1 MTRRET
7 LHYLNAAHFFDH
19 FFLLIFPTA
28 ALAIAAGWGMSYAAA
43 LALGTPLYVAF
54 ALGTLP
60 AGWLGDR
67 FDRLTLIA
75 VFFLGC
81 GASSLAV
88 AAATGPAMLMTGLA
102 ALGLFCALYHPVGL
116 AVIPDLAER
125 PGRALAVN
133 GVFGNMGLAGAA
145 LVTGVLA
152 DAAGWNSA
160 FAVPGIISLAIGVA
174 LALRCRGKAARK
186 DRAAQPACSPHANVA
201 RRTQI
206 IVFAVICVSAL
217 FGGLVFNAVTISLPK
232 FFDER
237 LTGVA
242 GDLTWIGASTGL
254 VFAIAAFAQLPV
266 GELLDRYGARP
277 ILVTLLTGE
286 VALLALLSGME
297 GWPVVPLAVLLVTL
311 MFAGIPISSWLLG
324 HYVRS
329 GLRARAVSV
338 EYVLSL
344 GMASAAVPA
353 IAGLHG
359 IGYGFDVQFV
369 MLAGSAAVVFAAAWA
384 LPKSGGHALPLPGS
398 PSGLSGTVSD
408 RSLSS

>member
-1 MTRRET
+1 MTRRAI
-7 LHYLNAAHFFDH
+7 LRYLNAAHFFDH

-28 ALAIAAGWGMSYAAA
+28 ALAIAADWGMSYAAT

-54 ALGTLP
+54 AAGTLP

-75 VFFLGC
+75 IFFLGC
-81 GASSLAV
+81 GAASLAI
-88 AAATGPAMLMTGLA
+88 AAATGPVMLMTGLA
-102 ALGLFCALYHPVGL
+102 ALGLFCALYHPVAL

-125 PGRALAVN
+125 PGRALAIN

-152 DAAGWNSA
+152 DASGWKSA
-160 FAVPGIISLAIGVA
+160 FAVPGIVSLAVGLA
-174 LALRCRGKAARK
+174 LALRCRTRTAGTVRA
-186 DRAAQPACSPHANVA
+186 DRRPGADTASIA

-206 IVFAVICVSAL
+206 TVFAVICVSAL

-237 LTGVA
+237 LTGAA

-277 ILVTLLTGE
+277 ILVTLIAGQT
-286 VALLALLSGME
+286 ALLVVLSGLD
-297 GWPVVPLAVLLVTL
+297 GWPVVPLAVLLVTM
-311 MFAGIPISSWLLG
+311 MFASIPISSWLLG

-329 GLRARAVSV
+329 GLRARAISV

-359 IGYGFDVQFV
+359 IGLGFDVQFYL
-369 MLAGSAAVVFAAAWA
+369 LAGSSAIVFAAAWA
-384 LPKSGGHALPLPGS
+384 LPRSGNRAASLPGS
-398 PSGLSGTVSD
+398 PSELSGTVQNSGQ
-408 RSLSS
+408 RP